1 MKRTLL
7 ALTLLAAL
15 PFAASAAEGVSYNYV
30 EGGYT
35 RLDAGHTGSNNDA
48 DGWALNGSGA
58 ISPNFHV
65 FGGYSNVEINDTDFD
80 IDQWRLGVGYNR
92 ELSPKADLVTRVAY
106 EKFDAG
112 AGVDGNGYSVEA
124 GVRGALTPMLEG
136 YAFAGYEDYQDFD
149 GDFYGKVG
157 AQVKFNPT
165 WGINGE
171 VKFADG
177 DTQVFVGP
185 RISF

>member
-7 ALTLLAAL
+7 TLTLLTAL
-15 PFAASAAEGVSYNYV
+15 PLAAFAAEGVSYNYV

-35 RLDAGHTGSNNDA
+35 RLDARHTGSNNDA

-58 ISPNFHV
+58 FNPNFHV
-65 FGGYSNVEINDTDFD
+65 FGGYSKVDINGTGVNL
-80 IDQWRLGVGYNR
+80 DQWRLGVGYNH
-92 ELSPKADLVTRVAY
+92 EISPRADLVTRVAY

-112 AGVDGNGYSVEA
+112 RGIDGNGYSVEA

-136 YAFAGYEDYQDFD
+136 YAMAGYEDYQDFD
-149 GDFYGKVG
+149 GDFYGRVG
-157 AQVKFNPT
+157 ALVKFNPT
-165 WGINGE
+165 WGLNGE

-177 DTQVFVGP
+177 DKQFFVGP